1 MIYKSNNILPCFKGR
16 GSFAR
21 LLLVQFA
28 SIEQTQWAM
37 NTPKC
42 DCELEINHHTGD
54 YFPYSGIFNVLQN
67 LVYVR
72 RSFGLLSLSEKT
84 SRFMVVRAEIR
95 FAANTIVMSLS
106 RDIYSHRP
114 KMISQ

>member
-1 MIYKSNNILPCFKGR
+1 MIYESNNILPCFNGR

-28 SIEQTQWAM
+28 SIEQKQWAM

-42 DCELEINHHTGD
+42 DCELEINHNTKD
-54 YFPYSGIFNVLQN
+54 YFPYSGFFKVLQN

-72 RSFGLLSLSEKT
+72 RGFGLSSLSE
-84 SRFMVVRAEIR
+84 
-95 FAANTIVMSLS
+95 
-106 RDIYSHRP
+106 
-114 KMISQ
+114 